1 MEDTIPLY
9 LNTALVITCWV
20 FAIVFFA
27 FPLPPDHRGLKYYRI
42 SLRTLALG
50 YFLFG
55 SLIVLSIIIGEPE
68 VDLLSIINLNIAS
81 LQAVLF
87 TMALVI
93 LMNPAY
99 VTKRRVMMHVA
110 PIVLLDVI
118 EFVLSLEWGNPNL
131 DNISGLGALWCYP
144 TVVVREVF
152 LLFFVAQLVYLT
164 RIFMVQTRLYASVL
178 NNYFSEGYRVHI
190 PWVQVCFYSS
200 LTLGVLGV
208 FMMCFFSLEWEVVF
222 TFCCLAFYFIFGICY
237 IQYPRTFLRVESAI
251 QPVIQPAIQ
260 QEVSFKI
267 NRKISWSI
275 LKTKIM
281 REKYYTRMG
290 VNIEEMAQYLN
301 VGRTTLSGLINKE
314 ENVNFNAW
322 IGMLRVDEAIRIFN
336 ENPEYTIAQ
345 VSEMVGYSEPS
356 NFSRQFKNIIGQSP
370 SEWCQ
375 QKRIL
380 A

>member
-1 MEDTIPLY
+1 MTDHTPLY
-9 LNTALVITCWV
+9 LNTALVVMCWV
-20 FAIVFFA
+20 FAIIFFA
-27 FPLPPDHRGLKYYRI
+27 FPLPSGQRGFRYYRV
-42 SLRTLALG
+42 SLRTLAVG

-55 SLIVLSIIIGEPE
+55 SLIAISMMIGEPE

-110 PIVLLDVI
+110 PIVLLDLI
-118 EFVLSLEWGNPNL
+118 EIILSLEWGNPNL
-131 DNISGLGALWCYP
+131 DNISALMALWSYP
-144 TVVVREVF
+144 TIIVREVF
-152 LLFFVAQLVYLT
+152 WLFYAIQLGYLT
-164 RIFMVQTRLYASVL
+164 RIFIVQTKLYASVL
-178 NNYFSEGYRVHI
+178 NNYFSDGYRIHI
-190 PWVQVCFYSS
+190 PWVLVCFYSS
-200 LTLGVLGV
+200 LALGVFGV
-208 FMMCFFSLEWEVVF
+208 FMMCFFSLKWEVIF
-222 TFCCLAFYFIFGICY
+222 TFCCFIFYLIFGVCY
-237 IQYPRTFLRVESAI
+237 IQYPRTFLQVEPAI
-251 QPVIQPAIQ
+251 QPVVQPEA
-260 QEVSFKI
+260 SLKI
-267 NRKISWSI
+267 NRKISWSV
-275 LKTKIM
+275 LRAKII
-281 REKYYTRMG
+281 RDKYYTRMG
-290 VNIEEMAQYLN
+290 VNIEDMAQYLN
-301 VGRTTLSGLINKE
+301 IGRTTLSGMINKE
-314 ENVNFNAW
+314 ENVNFNTW